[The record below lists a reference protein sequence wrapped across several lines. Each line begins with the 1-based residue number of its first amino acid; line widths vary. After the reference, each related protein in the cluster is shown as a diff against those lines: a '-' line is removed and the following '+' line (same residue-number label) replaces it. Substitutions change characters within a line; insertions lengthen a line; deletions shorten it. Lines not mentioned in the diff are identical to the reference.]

1 MIFMT
6 PDRPVHGRKTEL
18 SKLPLFFALLLSSFS
33 VQVMAESGRTDY
45 DLDDDQLIEI
55 NDLADLDEI
64 RNDTTG
70 QTLYGTNVGCPA
82 AGCNG
87 FELTTD
93 LDFDTNGDGV
103 IDENDDYWNGGA
115 GWTPIGNNDG
125 TVLGATPFSTTF
137 EGNGYSILNMFI
149 RGRGQ
154 GTIQPMGFIGTAQG
168 LDEDNPVYIRNVNFS
183 GDLTELSGNSA
194 IGTVIGIGGGVIM
207 TNVTANGYVN
217 SPAGPAGGLV
227 GYAQLVE
234 ITGSRAAGVV
244 NGGDD
249 TGGLVGNGEEVRI
262 LDSYSMNNLFGDEA
276 VGGIIG
282 YAANNVEVRTSFSV
296 GDIQGDDSTG
306 GIIGHLAGTGG
317 VADSYALGDIYGDDF
332 VGGIIGFSEK
342 DMIMGRNYH
351 AGSLNGSDWLG
362 GLIGYVFGDDNAANI
377 SYWASGLSEAL
388 GFDQSGLTDTEGSAG
403 ATLDELKCPVSPGE
417 VLCLVGYPLYY
428 EWPEDT
434 WDFGTNKQLPA
445 LIYDGVVLRD
455 TDGDG
460 IWDFED
466 DSDGDGVFDDEDA
479 LPENPDRSEPSI
491 PGEVTISGTAAEG
504 QVLTASVTDED
515 GLNNADISYLWVAD
529 QDPVWNESNIYIPQS
544 ADVGKTIQVFVQYTD
559 DWGFEERV
567 LSDATD
573 EVISL
578 EDNAWNNILAYAGGG
593 DGPAP
598 QTEDYVIVG
607 VDAVEPEELG
617 YLTTVMN
624 YTVFNT
630 PVDQAD
636 ELAELD
642 AMLDV
647 ILAAQDSDEDGLPDN
662 FETDADVDGDGIPNF
677 EDEDS
682 DGDQIPDYLEL
693 GLDLT
698 DSDLDGIIDVFD
710 ADADADGVLDTQQ
723 QYPEIPADRVDDNLD
738 GVDDNLATQAAFIA
752 MFPEA
757 DADNDGLIN
766 PYDADSD
773 DDGVND
779 LDDSNTSMENDVT
792 AGGGAIS
799 GMFFS
804 VLAVVLLLLRHHRL
818 RNIAVLAAP
827 LTVLMSAPAQA
838 EFAVSAALGASHFSP
853 EVNDSV
859 TVDDETGVAFQI
871 DGGFAAYDEQVGVF
885 IAVTDLG
892 AMKINGGEVNFRSIA
907 GYIQVK
913 PSFLRYGDWGLM
925 GRAGSNKLMLTAKDG
940 LRASDYEGNL
950 PYYAVGLHTT
960 VGAERRVEILIHSFS
975 EDARVATIGYRHL
988 F

>member
-6 PDRPVHGRKTEL
+6 PDRPEHGRKTDL
-18 SKLPLFFALLLSSFS
+18 SKLPLLFALLLS
-33 VQVMAESGRTDY
+33 VLPAQVMAENPRPDW
-45 DLDDDQLIEI
+45 DVDDDGLIEI
-55 NDLADLDEI
+55 NDLEDLDQI

-70 QTLYGTNVGCPA
+70 ATLYGQNTGCPVG
-82 AGCNG
+82 GCDG

-125 TVLGATPFSTTF
+125 TVLGATAFSTTF

-154 GTIQPMGFIGTAQG
+154 DTIQPMGFIGTAQAD
-168 LDEDNPVYIRNVNFS
+168 DEDNPVYIRNVNFT
-183 GDLTELSGNSA
+183 GDLTEVSGNSA
-194 IGTVIGIGGGVIM
+194 IAIVVGTAGGVIM
-207 TNVTANGYVN
+207 SNVVANGYVN
-217 SPAGPAGGLV
+217 SPGGPAGGLV
-227 GYAQLVE
+227 GYAQLVQ
-234 ITGSRAAGVV
+234 ITDSWAAGVV

-249 TGGLVGNGEEVRI
+249 TGGLVGNGEEVQI

-282 YAANNVEVRTSFSV
+282 YASNNVEVRTSFST
-296 GDIQGDDSTG
+296 GNIQGDDSTG

-317 VADSYALGDIYGDDF
+317 VADSYALGDIDGDDY

-342 DMIMGRNYH
+342 DMTMGRNYH
-351 AGSLNGSDWLG
+351 AGSLNGSAWLG

-377 SYWASGLSEAL
+377 SYWASGITEAL

-417 VLCLVGYPLYY
+417 VLCLLGYPLYY

-479 LPENPDRSEPSI
+479 LPDNPDRTEPSI

-515 GLNNADISYLWVAD
+515 GLNNADISYLWIAD

-567 LSDATD
+567 LSEATD

-617 YLTTVMN
+617 YLTSIMN
-624 YTVFNT
+624 YAVFNT

-636 ELAELD
+636 ELVELD

-647 ILAAQDSDEDGLPDN
+647 ILAAQDTDGDGLPDN
-662 FETDADVDGDGIPNF
+662 FETDEDIDGDGIPNY

-682 DGDQIPDYLEL
+682 DGDQIPDSLEL

-710 ADADADGVLDTQQ
+710 ADADADGVLDTQE
-723 QYPEIPADRVDDNLD
+723 QYPDIPADRVDDNLD
-738 GVDDNLATQAAFIA
+738 GVDDNMATQALFIA

-773 DDGVND
+773 NDGVND
-779 LDDSNTSMENDVT
+779 LDDSNTSQEDDVT
-792 AGGGAIS
+792 AGGGAVS
-799 GMFFS
+799 VVFFS
-804 VLAVVLLLLRHHRL
+804 LLASLLVLLRRGRSRSLRVLLAPLAVLM
-818 RNIAVLAAP
+818 AAQ
-827 LTVLMSAPAQA
+827 AQA
-838 EFAVSAALGASHFSP
+838 EFAVSAAMGVSHFSP

-859 TVDDETGVAFQI
+859 SVDDKTGVAFQM

-885 IAVTDLG
+885 VGVTDLG
-892 AMKINGGEVNFRSIA
+892 AMKINGGEVNFRSLM

-913 PSFLRYGDWGLM
+913 PAFLRLGDWGLM
-925 GRAGSNKLMLTAKDG
+925 GRAGSNKLTITAKDG
-940 LRASDYEGNL
+940 LRATDYEGNL

-960 VGAERRVEILIHSFS
+960 VGDDRRVEILLQSFS
-975 EDARVATIGYRHL
+975 EDARIATIGYRHL